1 MITVLE
7 QLITVAGPNIE
18 CGYLFDLVR
27 QRVGIIVEIMKGLK
41 AKLKVKIRMG
51 QDRAK
56 HPVNLGEEPFQIEEQ
71 PVLTTEVN
79 NFEEIKL
86 EIVEEG
92 EDDDPELKLRLD
104 MIEFDRTCEKEDK
117 TNP

>member
-1 MITVLE
+1 M
-7 QLITVAGPNIE
+7 
-18 CGYLFDLVR
+18 
-27 QRVGIIVEIMKGLK
+27 EIMKGLK